1 MFSMR
6 RCVAEVERTRS
17 MGASEIG
24 ARSVGCGGTRS
35 ISAELLEV
43 CTAPVSPWAALW

>member
-1 MFSMR
+1 MFSIR
-6 RCVAEVERTRS
+6 RWVAEVDRTRS
-17 MGASEIG
+17 IGASEIG

-43 CTAPVSPWAALW
+43 CTAPMSPCTALW

>member
-1 MFSMR
+1 
-6 RCVAEVERTRS
+6 VAEVDRTRS
-17 MGASEIG
+17 IGASEMG

-43 CTAPVSPWAALW
+43 CTAPMSLCTAL